1 MSELHGWGDAK
12 LTKQGA
18 LTWCQAA
25 LWLAPP
31 PPTGNPNT
39 HPSVRRH
46 LGSQPLFLK
55 QLPIVPKDQRH
66 CCWRVWF
73 VMATSEQ
80 TRTEHQWSPSLL
92 RGRPESEEHGPNGLT
107 SITVCLLV
115 STSSPAEWIPTHE
128 DQVPCSCGSLL
139 FHRRISIYF
148 LSTRYQMGPH
158 TVMQG
163 LHHPVTFSKPWDGFD
178 INVVKTDKWISRQIL
193 KPH

>member
-1 MSELHGWGDAK
+1 MK
-12 LTKQGA
+12 LPKQGA

-31 PPTGNPNT
+31 PPTGYPNT
-39 HPSVRRH
+39 HPSLRRH
-46 LGSQPLFLK
+46 LGSQSLFFK
-55 QLPIVPKDQRH
+55 QLPIIPKDQRH

-73 VMATSEQ
+73 AMATSEQ
-80 TRTEHQWSPSLL
+80 TRTEQQWSYGGDPSQK
-92 RGRPESEEHGPNGLT
+92 NMAQMDFT

-158 TVMQG
+158 RVRQG
-163 LHHPVTFSKPWDGFD
+163 LHPPVTLSRPWDGFD
-178 INVVKTDKWISRQIL
+178 INVVETDKWISRQIL